1 MRIGVAL
8 RLTAKYYKFMDTPL
22 SQDSWRVFRIMSEF
36 VDGFEAL
43 SGLGKAVS
51 IFGSA
56 RVKPTDPYYQK
67 SEQTARALVKAG
79 YAVITGGGPGIMEAA
94 NKGASEAGGAS
105 VGLNI
110 ELPHEQKP
118 NPYIKTSLS
127 FRYFA
132 VRKYMF
138 VRFASAFVLFPGGFG
153 TIDELMETLCL
164 IQTGRSPKVPLVLV
178 GRDYWEGLLDWL
190 SKTVVAGDYI
200 TPEDLSLVTLV
211 EEPEE
216 AVEIIINI

>member
-1 MRIGVAL
+1 M
-8 RLTAKYYKFMDTPL
+8 
-22 SQDSWRVFRIMSEF
+22 
-36 VDGFEAL
+36 

-67 SEQTARALVKAG
+67 SEQTARDLVKAG

-94 NKGASEAGGAS
+94 NKGASEAGGVS

-118 NPYIKTSLS
+118 NQYIKTLVS
-127 FRYFA
+127 FRYFF

-138 VRFASAFVLFPGGFG
+138 VRFASGFILFPGGFG
-153 TIDELMETLCL
+153 TNDELMEALCL

-178 GRDYWEGLLDWL
+178 GRDYWKGLLDWL
-190 SKTVVAGDYI
+190 SKTVVAGNYI
-200 TPEDLSLVTLV
+200 TPEDLALVTMV

-216 AVEIIINI
+216 AVEIICRAPVPLPPLP

>member
-1 MRIGVAL
+1 
-8 RLTAKYYKFMDTPL
+8 MDTPL

>member
-1 MRIGVAL
+1 
-8 RLTAKYYKFMDTPL
+8 MDIKMNKEI
-22 SQDSWRVFRIMSEF
+22 SQDSWRVFHIMSEF

-51 IFGSA
+51 IFGSS
-56 RVKPTDPYYQK
+56 RIKPADPYYRK
-67 SEQTARALVKAG
+67 AEQTARALVKAG

-94 NKGASEAGGAS
+94 NKGAFETGGVS

-118 NPYIKTSLS
+118 NPYIKTLVS
-127 FRYFA
+127 FRYFC

-138 VRFASAFVLFPGGFG
+138 VRFASGFIFFPGGFG
-153 TIDELMETLCL
+153 TNDELMEALCL

-178 GRDYWEGLLDWL
+178 GRDYWEGLLGWF
-190 SKTVVAGDYI
+190 SKTLVAGNYI
-200 TPEDLSLVTLV
+200 TPEDLARVTLV

-216 AVEIIINI
+216 AIAAIVQK

>member
-1 MRIGVAL
+1 MRKEI
-8 RLTAKYYKFMDTPL
+8 
-22 SQDSWRVFRIMSEF
+22 SQDSWRVFHIMSEF

-56 RVKPTDPYYQK
+56 RVKPTDPYYHK

-79 YAVITGGGPGIMEAA
+79 YAIITGGGPGIMEAA

-118 NPYIKTSLS
+118 NPYIKTMIS

-138 VRFASAFVLFPGGFG
+138 VRFASGFIFFPGGFG
-153 TIDELMETLCL
+153 TNDELMEALCL
-164 IQTGRSPKVPLVLV
+164 VQTGRSPKVPLVLV
-178 GRDYWEGLLDWL
+178 GRDYWKGLLDWI
-190 SKTVVAGDYI
+190 SKTLVAGNYI
-200 TPEDLSLVTLV
+200 TREDFNLLSIV
-211 EEPEE
+211 EESEE
-216 AVEIIINI
+216 AVKIICGAR

>member
-1 MRIGVAL
+1 
-8 RLTAKYYKFMDTPL
+8 MDIKMNKKIP
-22 SQDSWRVFRIMSEF
+22 QDSWRVFHIMAEF

-43 SGLGKAVS
+43 SDLGKAVS

-56 RVKPTDPYYQK
+56 RVKPSDPYYRK

-79 YAVITGGGPGIMEAA
+79 YAVITGGGSGIMEAA
-94 NKGASEAGGAS
+94 NKGASEAGGVS

-110 ELPHEQKP
+110 ELPQEQKP
-118 NPYIKTSLS
+118 NPYIKTLVS
-127 FRYFA
+127 FRYFC

-138 VRFASAFVLFPGGFG
+138 VRFASGFIFFPGGFG
-153 TIDELMETLCL
+153 TNDELMESLCL

-178 GRDYWEGLLDWL
+178 GRDYWKGLLGWL
-190 SKTVVAGDYI
+190 SETLAAGNYI
-200 TPEDLSLVTLV
+200 TPEDLALVTLV

-216 AVEIIINI
+216 AVEIICRAQGSLP